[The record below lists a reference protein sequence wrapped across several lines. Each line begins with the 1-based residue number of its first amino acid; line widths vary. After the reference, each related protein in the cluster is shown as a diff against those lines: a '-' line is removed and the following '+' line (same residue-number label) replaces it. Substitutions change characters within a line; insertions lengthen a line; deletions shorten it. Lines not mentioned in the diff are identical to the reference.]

1 MTEVKD
7 KVVTVE
13 SLAMVHAY
21 NQSAYM
27 PKTDNVFVLEDLDK
41 SLQYDP
47 NDFISF
53 ILEIIDGNEIKQIVF
68 TNKIVNNTTLN
79 VKAQTSMLDEDGVM
93 LLYELYFYFEND
105 RYIAEPILT
114 KISLLTG
121 TKTSMSLSYAKL
133 YGIKII

>member
-68 TNKIVNNTTLN
+68 TNKTVNNDTLN

-105 RYIAEPILT
+105 RYIVEPILT

-121 TKTSMSLSYAKL
+121 TKTSISLFYAKL